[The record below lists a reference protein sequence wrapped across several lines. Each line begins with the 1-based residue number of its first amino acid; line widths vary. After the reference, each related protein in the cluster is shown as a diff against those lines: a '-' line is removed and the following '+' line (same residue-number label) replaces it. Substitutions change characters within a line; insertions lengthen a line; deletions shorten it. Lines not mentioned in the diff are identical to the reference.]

1 MTSTGRTGARLRLP
15 LAVVGATAALI
26 TAAAAPGA
34 AAQPAPQSAPPA
46 PRTLSVTAGAPLPVL
61 RQEAHVVGRDNG
73 QSAGYQGRS
82 VWIFDDTMLR
92 DPEGFL
98 SNSGAVTADL
108 DARDGIDLTS
118 TTPFST
124 ADTGAPTELMPLTEA
139 ESDFTDAHAKPCAAG
154 DDYCGTVFGF
164 WPGPVVA
171 DPARHRIIFSYGKL
185 CRGAPDGTPCASGFV
200 GTPLGTGFAQL
211 DMRTHKVSRITVEH
225 PDPAVT
231 HAGPEGVDP
240 ALMFAPGK
248 DFAGGSMVLRDG
260 VVYAYGRCDTT
271 VNSCAL
277 AKVPAGRI
285 QDRLAWRYYTGST
298 AAGSPVWSTDPDA
311 AVPVGAGNGPAG
323 STIQYVSALHG
334 YLNTYMSL
342 FDNVGRYQTAPT
354 PWGPWT
360 AARPMFTGLPTDQ
373 LWDYAMFAHPE
384 YARRG
389 GLTQFF
395 SYYRPQDG
403 SQQLVRVDF
412 DLAQPAGGAST
423 AERS

>member
-1 MTSTGRTGARLRLP
+1 MRRTTRTGRTRTALRFP
-15 LAVVGATAALI
+15 LAIVAATAALF

-34 AAQPAPQSAPPA
+34 AADPGSPG
-46 PRTLSVTAGAPLPVL
+46 RTLQVTSTAALSAV
-61 RQEAHVVGRDNG
+61 RQNAHVIGRDNG

-92 DPEGFL
+92 DPDGFL
-98 SNSGAVTADL
+98 SNSGAVTTDL
-108 DARDGIDLTS
+108 DARDGIDLYS

-124 ADTGAPTELMPLTEA
+124 KDTGAPTELMPLTKA
-139 ESDFTDAHAKPCAAG
+139 ESDFQAAHAAPCASG

-171 DPARHRIIFSYGKL
+171 DPARHRILFSYGKL

-200 GTPLGTGFAQL
+200 GTALGTGFAEL
-211 DMRTHKVSRITVEH
+211 DMRTHQLRRLTVEH

-231 HAGPEGVDP
+231 GVGPEGNDP

-248 DFAGGSMVLRDG
+248 EFGSGSMMLRDG
-260 VVYAYGRCDTT
+260 MIYAYGRCDTS

-277 AKVPAGRI
+277 ARVPAGRI
-285 QDRLAWRYYTGST
+285 QDRLAWRYFTGLSGNGT
-298 AAGSPVWSTDPDA
+298 PTWSTDPDA
-311 AVPVGAGNGPAG
+311 AVAVGAGNGPAG
-323 STIQYVSALHG
+323 STVQYVPALHG
-334 YLNTYMSL
+334 YLDTYMSL
-342 FDNVGRYQTAPT
+342 FDDVGRYQTAPT

-360 AARPMFTGLPTDQ
+360 KAKPMFTGLPTDQ

-395 SYYRPQDG
+395 TYYRPQDTT
-403 SQQLVRVDF
+403 QQLVRVDF
-412 DLAQPAGGAST
+412 DLT
-423 AERS
+423 ALS